1 MQLEPKELHRTA
13 QAPDVKRYEWS
24 QVYSKCHTGA
34 LPMVLKIIGW
44 LGFGFVAFSVLTGM
58 RFDGLVMVCYVLS
71 GLLWL
76 LLFLAAGSIVDA
88 LRATQA
94 IQYSM
99 LVIMQDDEDALGKK
113 KG

>member
-1 MQLEPKELHRTA
+1 MQLEPKELQR
-13 QAPDVKRYEWS
+13 APDAKRYEWG
-24 QVYSKCHTGA
+24 QVCSKCHTGA

-44 LGFGFVAFSVLTGM
+44 LGFGFMVFLVLTGL

-76 LLFLAAGSIVDA
+76 LLFLTAGSIVDA
-88 LRATQA
+88 LRAAQA

-99 LVIMQDDEDALGKK
+99 LVMMQDDEDAQGKK